1 MKIIAIIT
9 LMLDTVNKS
18 ELRSFYE
25 TVLSNDQYDD
35 GAVITSET

>member
-25 TVLSNDQYDD
+25 TALSNDQYDD
-35 GAVITSET
+35 GAVIISET